1 MNTPNPLMPQGSLPQ
16 LQSKAKSTVRIL
28 LVIAAVH
35 AVFFTGVLLSQGCGP
50 KTDTAGL
57 KSTKPTNNIA
67 NELPGIDTNYYSSFR
82 DIPSAN
88 TNPLPPIDLG
98 AQHTNQPL
106 VSTPPSSPPIV
117 RETPA
122 AEAKEYTIV
131 RGDNL
136 GKIALAHKV
145 KVGAIAK
152 ANPGLD
158 PAKLR
163 PGQKIQIPAPSAPAA
178 TIGSTEPGTGDSGA
192 GTTHVVKAGEN
203 LTMIAK
209 QHKTTPKA
217 IKAANNMKTD
227 QVLVGKKLKIPAPSP
242 APSNASKPA
251 PGSPLSDRTMPLR
264 ASSTTTNV
272 R

>member
-50 KTDTAGL
+50 KTDSASG
-57 KSTKPTNNIA
+57 KPSKPTNNVA
-67 NELPGIDTNYYSSFR
+67 NELPGFDTNYYSSFR
-82 DIPSAN
+82 DVPAAT
-88 TNPLPPIDLG
+88 TNPPPPIDLG
-98 AQHTNQPL
+98 AQPTNQPL
-106 VSTPPSSPPIV
+106 VSAPPSSPAPV
-117 RETPA
+117 RETP

-131 RGDNL
+131 RNDTL
-136 GKIALAHKV
+136 GRIAQAYGV

-163 PGQKIQIPAPSAPAA
+163 PGQKIQIPAAPSAPAPS
-178 TIGSTEPGTGDSGA
+178 IGSTEPGTVASGA

-203 LTMIAK
+203 LTKIAR
-209 QHKTTPKA
+209 QYPGTSPKT
-217 IKAANNMKTD
+217 IRAANNMKTD

-242 APSNASKPA
+242 SAASSNTS
-251 PGSPLSDRTMPLR
+251 LR
-264 ASSTTTNV
+264 ASSTTTNI